1 MEPHIWLW
9 VWVALA
15 VILFIAEI
23 FTAGFFLL
31 PFGIGAAIA
40 AVLEFV
46 WPGSITEQWIAFVG
60 VSSLLLVGVRRF
72 ANKVTHEPPVKVAGD
87 RLLGKTG
94 MVIERLD
101 PDSGAGV
108 VRVEREEWRAEA
120 PGYGPLETGIEI
132 EVVSVVGT
140 RLVVKPAEK
149 PEITGETGPAC

>member
-15 VILFIAEI
+15 VILAVAEM

-31 PFGIGAAIA
+31 PFGIGAAVA
-40 AVLEFV
+40 AALEFF
-46 WPGSITEQWIAFVG
+46 WPGSITWQWVAFVG
-60 VSSLLLVGVRRF
+60 LSSLLLVGVRRF
-72 ANKVTHEPPVKVAGD
+72 ANRVTHEPPMKVAGD

-94 MVIERLD
+94 IVIERLE
-101 PDSGAGV
+101 SGAGTGT

-120 PGYGPLETGIEI
+120 PGYGTLEVGSEI

-140 RLVVKPAEK
+140 RLVVKPSKTPGAAES
-149 PEITGETGPAC
+149 